1 MKEKKGIELLN
12 ESILKLKNNG
22 ISIETDICGFILE
35 TFQGWGAI
43 FYPKE
48 FVQEIKK
55 ICDENNILLTFDEM
69 QSGFGRT
76 GKNFGYEHY
85 DVVPDLICTGK
96 GMGGGS
102 SFIWSNRE
110 K

>member
-1 MKEKKGIELLN
+1 MDRIPRSRYTLHFFPYPWILKEKKGIELLN

-55 ICDENNILLTFDEM
+55 FV
-69 QSGFGRT
+69 R
-76 GKNFGYEHY
+76 K
-85 DVVPDLICTGK
+85 
-96 GMGGGS
+96 
-102 SFIWSNRE
+102 
-110 K
+110 